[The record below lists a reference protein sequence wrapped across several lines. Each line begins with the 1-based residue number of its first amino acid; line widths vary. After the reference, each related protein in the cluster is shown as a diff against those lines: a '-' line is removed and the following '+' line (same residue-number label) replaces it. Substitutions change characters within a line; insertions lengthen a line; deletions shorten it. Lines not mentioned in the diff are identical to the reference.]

1 MRKWI
6 QFFAK
11 KGLSICVRA
20 RFFFQGHFG
29 HFWGPGRVFF
39 QGLGQFSE
47 KGGGFP
53 KRGGGF
59 ICFLSS
65 SNTTRLFNLY
75 RSHIRRAIHSSS
87 YHYWAVKSLG
97 PVVIDDA
104 LIIIITQYFKRVG
117 SRMWSHW
124 LLADILLQIIQGTN
138 RKKVQGSRS
147 LGDDEGQ
154 HMEKRKTWNTI
165 NQKSSTVVVL
175 PFPLVNFYNWNW
187 CLTMQG

>member
-1 MRKWI
+1 MTWARN
-6 QFFAK
+6 FFRVILVIFGAL
-11 KGLSICVRA
+11 GGSFFRA
-20 RFFFQGHFG
+20 
-29 HFWGPGRVFF
+29 
-39 QGLGQFSE
+39 LDS
-47 KGGGFP
+47 FP
-53 KRGGGF
+53 KRGGVFQKGGGGF

-124 LLADILLQIIQGTN
+124 LLTDILLQIIQGTN